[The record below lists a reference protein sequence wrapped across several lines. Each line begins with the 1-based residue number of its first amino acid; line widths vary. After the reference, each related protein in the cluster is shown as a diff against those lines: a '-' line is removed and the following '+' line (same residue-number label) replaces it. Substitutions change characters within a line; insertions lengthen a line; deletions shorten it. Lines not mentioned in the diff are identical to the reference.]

1 MAQKYRFVKR
11 GKTSK
16 KSEAKPIK
24 EAIQSLFKSY
34 QIDRKFNYATIINN
48 WQNLMGNTIAS
59 RTGKIFIKDQ
69 KLYVEIQSAPLK
81 SDMRFSKQ
89 KIINILNEHIG
100 KEVIKDVIF
109 L

>member
-11 GKTSK
+11 GKTSR

-24 EAIQSLFKSY
+24 EAIQSLLKSY

-48 WQNLMGNTIAS
+48 WQNLMGKTVAN
-59 RTGKIFIKDQ
+59 RTGKIFIKEQ

-81 SDMRFSKQ
+81 SDMRFAKQ

-100 KEVIKDVIF
+100 KEVIRDVIF